1 MTNERWE
8 EFVESAKQRF
18 QDVELATEKGEEEN
32 VTVDVLM
39 FSMPGGGSFKVER
52 ENRPVV
58 LDKKQHYSH
67 RQGDTAR
74 TEYVLSETEFSHKV
88 KVFKENNYG
97 DWEEIVPD
105 ALGL

>member
-8 EFVESAKQRF
+8 EFIETSKKNF
-18 QDVELATEKGEEEN
+18 EDVNLSTENGDDEN
-32 VTVDVLM
+32 VTFDIVT
-39 FSMPGGGSFKVER
+39 FSMSGQNFKVER

-74 TEYVLSETEFSHKV
+74 TEYVLSDTEFSHKV
-88 KVFKENNYG
+88 KVYKENMYG
-97 DWEEIVPD
+97 DWEEVIAS